1 MQNLASIQPRT
12 GLPKFAKKYPK
23 VRKQLEKHRL
33 KAWGGKEENVPAA
46 QDMLRALCQANGRAN
61 LGTYDAAKG
70 HPSVTGQLYVKGYT
84 Y

>member
-1 MQNLASIQPRT
+1 M
-12 GLPKFAKKYPK
+12 
-23 VRKQLEKHRL
+23 

-70 HPSVTGQLYVKGYT
+70 HPSVTGQLYVKNYS